1 MRILDL
7 GCGRAKRAGAIGVD
21 RVALPGV
28 DVVHDLDQVPYP
40 FRNGAFDEIYATHII
55 EHVASIL
62 AVMEEIHR
70 ISRPGARVT
79 IITPHYTDAIS
90 WQDPTHRWHLN
101 SYSMSYFDP
110 DYHTNH
116 YTPARFRVLR
126 REVEL
131 ARIWKYLG
139 LQALVNLDHRV
150 PAARFVRKLWEQYLC
165 FMFRGKQMTF
175 VLEAVK
181 GADRAPAT

>member
-1 MRILDL
+1 MPTLDL

-28 DVVHDLDQVPYP
+28 DVVHDLDHVPYP
-40 FRNGAFDEIYATHII
+40 FRDDSFDEIYATHVI
-55 EHVASIL
+55 EHVESIL
-62 AVMEEIHR
+62 EVMEEIYR
-70 ISRPGARVT
+70 VSKAGARVT
-79 IITPHYTDAIS
+79 VITPHYTDAIS

-101 SYSMSYFDP
+101 TYSMSYFDP

-116 YTPARFRVLR
+116 YTRARFRVLR

-150 PAARFVRKLWEQYLC
+150 PAVRFVRKLWEQYLC
-165 FMFRGKQMTF
+165 FLLRGKQMTF

-181 GADRAPAT
+181 GVDPAT